1 MKKLSLYTIFNL
13 LTYLIFCILTT
24 FSHAQ
29 DNEGVSEENA
39 EIKQHFPITVIDMQ
53 YIVARSSAAVLV
65 REELEDLKKKY
76 SLEISNE
83 EEELKALQEE
93 LSSQRSILPPDEFS
107 KMESEFRE
115 KVERLQ
121 TSVAEKNKEIEV
133 ILNRSVNAIQTKAI
147 QIVTNIARER
157 SLAAVLDTS
166 TVVIA
171 ADSINISN
179 QVLEI
184 LNKELPSLDIENVN
198 EDEVEEFYDEGYD

>member
-53 YIVARSSAAVLV
+53 FIVARSSAAVLV

-107 KMESEFRE
+107 RMESEFRE

-133 ILNRSVNAIQTKAI
+133 ILNRSVNEIQTKAI

-157 SLAAVLDTS
+157 ALAAVLDTS

-171 ADSINISN
+171 ANSINISN
-179 QVLEI
+179 SVIELLNINLPEVDMNAI
-184 LNKELPSLDIENVN
+184 LNKE
-198 EDEVEEFYDEGYD
+198 

>member
-13 LTYLIFCILTT
+13 LIYLIFCILTT
-24 FSHAQ
+24 FAHAQ

-39 EIKQHFPITVIDMQ
+39 VIKQHFPITVIDMQ

-121 TSVAEKNKEIEV
+121 TSVAEKNKEMEV

-157 SLAAVLDTS
+157 ALAAVLDTS

-198 EDEVEEFYDEGYD
+198 EDEVEEFSEE

>member
-1 MKKLSLYTIFNL
+1 MKKLSLYTMFNL
-13 LTYLIFCILTT
+13 LIYLIFCILTT
-24 FSHAQ
+24 ISHAQ
-29 DNEGVSEENA
+29 DDEGVSEENTQ
-39 EIKQHFPITVIDMQ
+39 IKSHFPITVIDMQ

-65 REELEDLKKKY
+65 RKELEELKKKY

-133 ILNRSVNAIQTKAI
+133 ILNRSVNAIQTKAV

-157 SLAAVLDTS
+157 GLAAVLDTS

-179 QVLEI
+179 QVLEM
-184 LNKELPSLDIENVN
+184 LNKELPSLDIENAN
-198 EDEVEEFYDEGYD
+198 EDEAEEFSEE

>member
-13 LTYLIFCILTT
+13 LIYLIFCILTT

-157 SLAAVLDTS
+157 ALAAVLDTS

-198 EDEVEEFYDEGYD
+198 EDEVEEFSEE

>member
-13 LTYLIFCILTT
+13 LIYLIFCILTT
-24 FSHAQ
+24 FAHAQ

-39 EIKQHFPITVIDMQ
+39 VIKQHFPITVIDMQ
-53 YIVARSSAAVLV
+53 YIVARSSAAGLV

-157 SLAAVLDTS
+157 ALAAVLDTS

-198 EDEVEEFYDEGYD
+198 EDEVEEFSEE

>member
-13 LTYLIFCILTT
+13 LIYLIFCILTT
-24 FSHAQ
+24 FAHAQ

-76 SLEISNE
+76 SLEISKE

-198 EDEVEEFYDEGYD
+198 EDEVEEFSEE

>member
-13 LTYLIFCILTT
+13 LIYLIFCILTT
-24 FSHAQ
+24 FAHAQ

-39 EIKQHFPITVIDMQ
+39 VIKQHFPITVIDMQ

-133 ILNRSVNAIQTKAI
+133 ILNRTVNAIQTKAI

-198 EDEVEEFYDEGYD
+198 EDEVEEFSEE

>member
-13 LTYLIFCILTT
+13 LIYLIFCILTT
-24 FSHAQ
+24 FAHAQ

-39 EIKQHFPITVIDMQ
+39 VIKQHFPITVIDMQ

-157 SLAAVLDTS
+157 ALAAVLDTS

-198 EDEVEEFYDEGYD
+198 EDEVEEFSEE

>member
-1 MKKLSLYTIFNL
+1 MKKLSLYTMFNL
-13 LTYLIFCILTT
+13 IICLIFCILTT

-198 EDEVEEFYDEGYD
+198 EDEVEEFSEE

>member
-1 MKKLSLYTIFNL
+1 MTNI
-13 LTYLIFCILTT
+13 
-24 FSHAQ
+24 
-29 DNEGVSEENA
+29 
-39 EIKQHFPITVIDMQ
+39 
-53 YIVARSSAAVLV
+53 
-65 REELEDLKKKY
+65 EDLKKKY

-83 EEELKALQEE
+83 EEELKALHEE

-198 EDEVEEFYDEGYD
+198 EDEVEEFSEE

>member
-1 MKKLSLYTIFNL
+1 MKKLTLYTIFNL

-157 SLAAVLDTS
+157 ALAAVLDTS

-198 EDEVEEFYDEGYD
+198 EDEVEEFSEE

>member
-13 LTYLIFCILTT
+13 LIYLIFCILTT
-24 FSHAQ
+24 FAHAQ

-39 EIKQHFPITVIDMQ
+39 VIKQHFPITVIDMQ

-198 EDEVEEFYDEGYD
+198 EDEVEEFSEE

>member
-13 LTYLIFCILTT
+13 LIYLIFCILTT
-24 FSHAQ
+24 FAHAQ

-157 SLAAVLDTS
+157 ALAAVLDTS

-198 EDEVEEFYDEGYD
+198 EDEVEEFSEE

>member
-1 MKKLSLYTIFNL
+1 MKKLTLYTIFNL
-13 LTYLIFCILTT
+13 LIYLIFCILTT
-24 FSHAQ
+24 FAHAQ

-39 EIKQHFPITVIDMQ
+39 VIKQHFPITVIDMQ

-157 SLAAVLDTS
+157 ALAAVLDTS

-198 EDEVEEFYDEGYD
+198 EDEVEEFSEE

>member
-13 LTYLIFCILTT
+13 LIYLIFCILTT
-24 FSHAQ
+24 FAHAQ

-39 EIKQHFPITVIDMQ
+39 VIKQHFPITVIDMQ

-121 TSVAEKNKEIEV
+121 TSVAEKNQEIEV

-198 EDEVEEFYDEGYD
+198 EDEVEEFSEE

>member
-13 LTYLIFCILTT
+13 LIYLIFCILTT
-24 FSHAQ
+24 FAHAQ

-83 EEELKALQEE
+83 EVELKALQEE

-107 KMESEFRE
+107 KMEPEFRE

-157 SLAAVLDTS
+157 ALAAVLDTS

-198 EDEVEEFYDEGYD
+198 EDEVEEFSEE

>member
-1 MKKLSLYTIFNL
+1 MKKLSLYTMFNL
-13 LTYLIFCILTT
+13 LTYIIFCILTT

-83 EEELKALQEE
+83 EEELKALHEE

-107 KMESEFRE
+107 IMESEFRE

-198 EDEVEEFYDEGYD
+198 EDEVEEFSEE

>member
-13 LTYLIFCILTT
+13 LIYLIFCILTT
-24 FSHAQ
+24 FAHAQ

-39 EIKQHFPITVIDMQ
+39 VIKQHFPITVIDMQ

-76 SLEISNE
+76 SIEISNE

-198 EDEVEEFYDEGYD
+198 EDEVEEFSEE

>member
-1 MKKLSLYTIFNL
+1 MKKLTLYTIFNL
-13 LTYLIFCILTT
+13 LIYLIFCILTT
-24 FSHAQ
+24 FAHAQ

-198 EDEVEEFYDEGYD
+198 EDEVEEFSEE

>member
-198 EDEVEEFYDEGYD
+198 EDEVEEFSEE

>member
-1 MKKLSLYTIFNL
+1 MKKLSLYTMFNL
-13 LTYLIFCILTT
+13 IICLIFCILTT

-157 SLAAVLDTS
+157 ALAAVLDTS

-198 EDEVEEFYDEGYD
+198 EDEVEEFSEE

>member
-13 LTYLIFCILTT
+13 LTYLIFCIFTT

-198 EDEVEEFYDEGYD
+198 EDEVEEFSEE

>member
-1 MKKLSLYTIFNL
+1 MKKLTLYTIFNL
-13 LTYLIFCILTT
+13 LIYLIFCILTT

-65 REELEDLKKKY
+65 REELEELKNKY

-83 EEELKALQEE
+83 EEELKTLQEE
-93 LSSQRSILPPDEFS
+93 LSSQRAILPPDEFS

-198 EDEVEEFYDEGYD
+198 EDEVEEFSEE

>member
-13 LTYLIFCILTT
+13 LIYLIFCILTT
-24 FSHAQ
+24 FAHAQ

-198 EDEVEEFYDEGYD
+198 EDEVEEFSEE

>member
-13 LTYLIFCILTT
+13 LIYLIFCILTT
-24 FSHAQ
+24 FAHAQ

-39 EIKQHFPITVIDMQ
+39 VIKQHFPITVIDMQ

-93 LSSQRSILPPDEFS
+93 LSSQWSILPPDEFS

-184 LNKELPSLDIENVN
+184 LNKDLASLDLENVN
-198 EDEVEEFYDEGYD
+198 EYEVEDF

>member
-1 MKKLSLYTIFNL
+1 MKKLSLYTILNL
-13 LTYLIFCILTT
+13 LIYLMFCVLTT
-24 FSHAQ
+24 FSYAQ
-29 DNEGVSEENA
+29 DNEDVSEENA
-39 EIKQHFPITVIDMQ
+39 QSQQHFPINVIDMQ

-65 REELEDLKKKY
+65 REELEDLKKIY

-121 TSVAEKNKEIEV
+121 TSVAEKNQEIEV

-147 QIVTNIARER
+147 QIVTNLARQR
-157 SLAAVLDTS
+157 GLAAVLDTS

-171 ADSINISN
+171 ADTINISN
-179 QVLEI
+179 QVLEM
-184 LNKELPSLDIENVN
+184 LNKELPSLDLENVN
-198 EDEVEEFYDEGYD
+198 EDEVEEFSEE

>member
-1 MKKLSLYTIFNL
+1 MKKLTLYTIFNL

-39 EIKQHFPITVIDMQ
+39 VIKQHFPITVIDMQ

-198 EDEVEEFYDEGYD
+198 EDEVEEFSEE

>member
-1 MKKLSLYTIFNL
+1 MKKLTLYTIFNL

-24 FSHAQ
+24 FAHAQ

-39 EIKQHFPITVIDMQ
+39 VIKQHFPITVIDMQ

-107 KMESEFRE
+107 RMESEFRE

-121 TSVAEKNKEIEV
+121 TSVAEKNKEIEG

-198 EDEVEEFYDEGYD
+198 EDEVEEFSEE